1 VTETQRKIL
10 DRVEMA
16 RRELDGAET
25 LADTAERRRTW
36 AADLRA
42 QADRIERDGVVV
54 AGRPPEHKWG
64 KL

>member
-1 VTETQRKIL
+1 MTETQRKIL

-25 LADTAERRRTW
+25 LADTAEQRRTW

-42 QADRIERDGVVV
+42 QADRIERAATLTAAGV
-54 AGRPPEHKWG
+54 RSRD
-64 KL
+64 